1 MRFIDAEEVRSIVDA
16 LVAHQE
22 ITVEGLGT
30 FSVAHREGFG
40 GKRRSY
46 VVFLPD
52 KSFASLVNE
61 GRLAPK
67 RLVNTHSELAD
78 ALVAKRS
85 VKLPGL
91 GELII
96 GAAEAA
102 SNFNVPVF
110 RPDKA
115 LKQAVQAGPPA

>member
-1 MRFIDAEEVRSIVDA
+1 MRFIDAEGVRSIVNA

-22 ITVEGLGT
+22 IKLKGLGS
-30 FSVAHREGFG
+30 FSVAHRDGFG

-46 VVFLPD
+46 VVFVAD
-52 KSFASLVNE
+52 SSFESLVNG

-78 ALVAKRS
+78 ALVSKRS

-91 GELII
+91 GELSI

-102 SNFNVPVF
+102 RNFNIPVF